1 MVDNRAQASAE
12 RVDTSAIETRGAGG
26 AHAFR
31 PGVHRRRRNR
41 SALSLSTAAAVM
53 ISAVIVMGGGRSAV
67 ADENPP
73 APQPTE
79 SAVAG
84 DPTSAPTDSAT
95 AQPTASPTQS
105 STTVRSNAKGAELPT
120 RKLTKAAAHKESVSR
135 ASRAGR
141 RGTKA
146 YNIVYTSTYART
158 AMGWSQREVKCL
170 TKLWAGESNFR
181 TMARNRHSG
190 AYGIPQALPG
200 RKMRFEGKDWKTNPD
215 TQIRWGVK
223 YVKVKYATPCKAL
236 KVKRARGWY

>member
-1 MVDNRAQASAE
+1 MIKNRAQASDE
-12 RVDTSAIETRGAGG
+12 RADTGASDAPVVGG
-26 AHAFR
+26 VHALR
-31 PGVHRRRRNR
+31 PGVHRRRRSH
-41 SALSLSTAAAVM
+41 SALTLSTAAVVM

-67 ADENPP
+67 ADENTPT
-73 APQPTE
+73 PQPTQSVGADPTVTPTDE
-79 SAVAG
+79 ATASPSTSAVAVTAG
-84 DPTSAPTDSAT
+84 SKTAAAPA
-95 AQPTASPTQS
+95 
-105 STTVRSNAKGAELPT
+105 
-120 RKLTKAAAHKESVSR
+120 RKLSKAAAHKESVNR

>member
-1 MVDNRAQASAE
+1 MVDNRAQASDG
-12 RVDTSAIETRGAGG
+12 RVDASAIETRGAGG
-26 AHAFR
+26 AHALR
-31 PGVHRRRRNR
+31 PGVHRRRRSR
-41 SALSLSTAAAVM
+41 SALSLSTAAAIM
-53 ISAVIVMGGGRSAV
+53 ISAVVVMGGGRSAV
-67 ADENPP
+67 ADENTP

-79 SAVAG
+79 SSVASE
-84 DPTSAPTDSAT
+84 PTATPTDSAT
-95 AQPTASPTQS
+95 TQPTASPTVAATGS
-105 STTVRSNAKGAELPT
+105 KRAELPI
-120 RKLTKAAAHKESVSR
+120 RKLAKAAAHKESVSR

-236 KVKRARGWY
+236 KFKRARGWY